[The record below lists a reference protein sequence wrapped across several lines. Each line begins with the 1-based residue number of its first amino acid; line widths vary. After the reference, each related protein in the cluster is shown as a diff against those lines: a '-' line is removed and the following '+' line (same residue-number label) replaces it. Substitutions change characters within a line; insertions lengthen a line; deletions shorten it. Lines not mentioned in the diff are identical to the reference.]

1 METTEWLRVSK
12 TYIGTASMPLDISHQ
27 VLMFLQCCAS
37 RNERRQKSLLERRNE
52 LSFYENVTSCFL
64 HVSVCA
70 VPLTL

>member
-12 TYIGTASMPLDISHQ
+12 TYIGTGSLLLEISRQ
-27 VLMFLQCCAS
+27 VLMFLQCYPA
-37 RNERRQKSLLERRNE
+37 RNERRQKSLLERRNG
-52 LSFYENVTSCFL
+52 LSFYENVTSYFL